1 MYNSLLFRI
10 KAEVD
15 VDKHR
20 FLELFFKDWVDTV
33 CNNEVDYKIERVP
46 GTARVFGRGLVNAP
60 NLPSYE
66 TFKVEFQRQE
76 DATAMR
82 LKGVPEEFQHYL
94 EILN

>member
-46 GTARVFGRGLVNAP
+46 GTAWVYGRGTVHGKGI
-60 NLPSYE
+60 PSYE
-66 TFKVEFQRQE
+66 TFKVEFQKQE

-82 LKGVPEEFQHYL
+82 LKGIPEEFQSYL
-94 EILN
+94 EILG